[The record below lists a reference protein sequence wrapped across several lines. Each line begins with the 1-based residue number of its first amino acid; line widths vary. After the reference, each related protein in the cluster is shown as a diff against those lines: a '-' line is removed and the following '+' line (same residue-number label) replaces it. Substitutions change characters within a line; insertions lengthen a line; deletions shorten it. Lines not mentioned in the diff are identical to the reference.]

1 VLSPS
6 PSPSSDFA
14 PSLAGRPN
22 RITCAIVAYNEADRI
37 ERAIRSVA
45 DLVDETLVVD
55 SGSTDETVALCERLG
70 ARVVH
75 HLWGGFGPQKR
86 FAEEAASYDW
96 ILSLDADEWLT
107 EELRAE
113 LAAILAAPLPP
124 TRCFRA
130 RVRVVYPRRETPAPF
145 AHYHKYVRLY
155 NRTTA
160 RFRDSLTHD
169 VVEPTADVVQLN
181 GDILHKSYRDFA
193 HVIIKTVGYYR
204 MQREEGIAP
213 SHVGWLRMFTEFP
226 FQFFK
231 YYILRR
237 HIFGGANGFAY
248 TTALSIGRWVRIF
261 ILMGW

>member
-1 VLSPS
+1 M
-6 PSPSSDFA
+6 
-14 PSLAGRPN
+14 
-22 RITCAIVAYNEADRI
+22 IVAYNEVDRV

-55 SGSTDETVALCERLG
+55 SGSTDETVSLCERLG

-75 HLWGGFGPQKR
+75 HPWGGFGPQKR

-96 ILSLDADEWLT
+96 ILSLDSDEWLT

-193 HVIIKTVGYYR
+193 HIITKTVSLLPHAARGGDR
-204 MQREEGIAP
+204 AEPRRPLA
-213 SHVGWLRMFTEFP
+213 HVHRIPLSVFP
-226 FQFFK
+226 LLPHPPPH
-231 YYILRR
+231 LRR
-237 HIFGGANGFAY
+237 RRRIRLCDRAFDRSLGADFHPDGV
-248 TTALSIGRWVRIF
+248 VR
-261 ILMGW
+261 